1 MKLADFKDAMDT
13 WRTPERIVFITSV
26 DSDGKP
32 AIITVGWKMRS
43 SFNPPSFAIAVRQ
56 DSHMHHC
63 IKTSREFVVAVPGAD
78 LSKESL
84 VCGLRLKEGED
95 KFEKCSFE
103 TISGNYISSPLI
115 RDCIANFECKV
126 VGHLDSGD
134 HTIFNGEVLASWVSA
149 KNELKNLLVINS
161 DKGYTLLA
169 ETESYKIGII
179 K

>member
-1 MKLADFKDAMDT
+1 MKLADFKDAMDM

-43 SFNPPSFAIAVRQ
+43 SFDPPSFAIAVRQ
-56 DSHMHHC
+56 NSHMYHC
-63 IKTSREFVVAVPGAD
+63 IKTSR
-78 LSKESL
+78 
-84 VCGLRLKEGED
+84 EGED
-95 KFEKCSFE
+95 KFEKCGFE
-103 TISGNYISSPLI
+103 TLSGNYIASPLI